1 MVTKCKWGR
10 RTKATLASRS
20 GVMAAGAGEFSVSE
34 FLCSPPAPESVVYLR
49 AKDLAEL
56 ANYSLG
62 RVWEID
68 QAIAGHWE

>member
-1 MVTKCKWGR
+1 
-10 RTKATLASRS
+10 
-20 GVMAAGAGEFSVSE
+20 MAAGAGEFSVSE